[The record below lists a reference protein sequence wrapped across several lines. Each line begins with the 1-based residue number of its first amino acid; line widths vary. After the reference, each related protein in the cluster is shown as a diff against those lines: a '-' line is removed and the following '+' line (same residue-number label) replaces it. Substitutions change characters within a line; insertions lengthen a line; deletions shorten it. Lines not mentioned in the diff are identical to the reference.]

1 MVSKCNVYQSYK
13 VSTWSIKP
21 ERRGVV
27 QYNEMDTMYQISIVK
42 QSTPVQGRASHSRA
56 GSVCGFPLCGLR
68 GPLRVRCG
76 AEQGRVGQSRAGSV
90 GGFPLCG
97 LRGPL
102 RVRCGAEQGRVGQS
116 RAGSVGGF
124 PLCELSGPE

>member
-68 GPLRVRCG
+68 GPLRVRC
-76 AEQGRVGQSRAGSV
+76 EGRAGQSRSEQSRE
-90 GGFPLCG
+90 CG
-97 LRGPL
+97 WFSPVWVKGATESEVRG
-102 RVRCGAEQGRVGQS
+102 RAGQS
-116 RAGSVGGF
+116 RSEQSRECGWFSPV
-124 PLCELSGPE
+124 

>member
-1 MVSKCNVYQSYK
+1 MWCSPV
-13 VSTWSIKP
+13 W
-21 ERRGVV
+21 
-27 QYNEMDTMYQISIVK
+27 VK
-42 QSTPVQGRASHSRA
+42 GATESA
-56 GSVCGFPLCGLR
+56 
-68 GPLRVRCG
+68 VR
-76 AEQGRVGQSRAGSV
+76 GRVGQSRAGSV

-124 PLCELSGPE
+124 PLCGLSGPE